1 VHAIK
6 LVADWSP
13 RPGYAI
19 TPAET
24 KAGKARMACHV
35 FKNPRLEP
43 VVVPDPSPGAGEVVV
58 RVRACGVCGSDTHA
72 IETDAQGYMI
82 FSGPASFPCIL
93 GHEYA
98 GDVVAVGAG
107 VRNLREGDLVTAEGM
122 LYCGVC
128 EACRKG
134 MFNQCVRLDM
144 VGFSSHGAY
153 AEYVQVHER
162 HCWSLNRLA
171 DKLGSAQA
179 ACEHGAL
186 VEPVGCSYNGMFVS
200 AGGMI
205 PGSHVAV
212 FGCGPIGLGAIALAR
227 ATGAAT
233 IIAFDVSQA
242 RLDAALRLGADQAYN
257 PITLA
262 RDGGSSPSA
271 LMRELSD
278 GWGSDMVVEAAGA
291 AIQTMPEIEQA
302 LAPGGKVV
310 YLGRTGERAPV
321 MLDVLVSGASKIV
334 GARGHAGGGVY
345 PQIVRM
351 MEHGVLDLGALISH
365 RMPLSE
371 AAPGVDRSRSRE
383 DSKIMLVADPDAP
396 SQGAAPAAWSRV

>member
-1 VHAIK
+1 MKAVK

-13 RPGYAI
+13 RPGYPLKP
-19 TPAET
+19 TET
-24 KAGKARMACHV
+24 ETGKATMACHV
-35 FKNPRLEP
+35 FRHPRLEP
-43 VVVPDPSPGAGEVVV
+43 VEVPDPSPGAGEVVV

-72 IETDAQGYMI
+72 IETDADGYMI

-93 GHEYA
+93 GHEYT

-134 MFNQCVRLDM
+134 LFNQCVRLDM
-144 VGFSSHGAY
+144 VGFSSPGAY
-153 AEYVQVHER
+153 AEYVRVHER
-162 HCWSLNRLA
+162 HCWSLNKLA
-171 DKLGSAQA
+171 ERLGSAQA

-186 VEPVGCSYNGMFVS
+186 VEPIGCSYNGMFVS

-233 IIAFDVSQA
+233 IVGFDVSAERLQA
-242 RLDAALRLGADQAYN
+242 ARRLGADQAWN
-257 PITLA
+257 V
-262 RDGGSSPSA
+262 RDLPAMGTSPSA
-271 LMRELSD
+271 IIRELSS
-278 GWGSDMVVEAAGA
+278 GWGADMIIEAAGA
-291 AIQTMPEIEQA
+291 AVHTMPEIEKSI
-302 LAPGGKVV
+302 APAGKVV

-321 MLDVLVSGASKIV
+321 MLDVLVSGASRIV

-345 PQIVRM
+345 PQILRL
-351 MEHGVLDLGALISH
+351 MEHGVMEVGGMISQ
-365 RMPLSE
+365 RMPLSQ
-371 AAPGVDRSRSRE
+371 AAVGVDRSRSRE

-396 SQGAAPAAWSRV
+396 AEQGAGGAWARV